1 MSETIHIEIFTPE
14 KKVFS
19 DDVDSL
25 SAIGTEGEFQVL
37 PNHTTFLTALQIG
50 IITYRKEGE
59 TFYIANSDGFC
70 EVRNN
75 SVLILVRTAEKGED
89 IDITR
94 AQESHKRAETR
105 IQANGPDIDEMRAK
119 LSLYRSL
126 CRMKA
131 CSLSKASE

>member
-1 MSETIHIEIFTPE
+1 MSETIHVEILTPE

-19 DDVDSL
+19 DEVDSL

-37 PNHTTFLTALQIG
+37 PNHTTFLSSLQIG

-59 TFYIANSDGFC
+59 TFFIANSEGFC
-70 EVRNN
+70 EIRNN

-94 AQESHKRAETR
+94 AQESHKRAEAR
-105 IQANGPDIDEMRAK
+105 LQSKDPNFDEKRAT
-119 LSLYRSL
+119 LSLYRAL

-131 CSLSKASE
+131 CSLSNAME